1 MKPHFKDTT
10 SNIKMSDTWKIQLS
24 TAINYVSSKDT
35 DEQCKIFPN
44 RDNIRGY

>member
-24 TAINYVSSKDT
+24 TAIKYFHL
-35 DEQCKIFPN
+35 KILMN
-44 RDNIRGY
+44 SVKSLQIEIT